1 MSRRAVVAVIGG
13 GASGMAAAYF
23 AARSGAD
30 VTLFEKNEKLGKKVY
45 ITGKG
50 RCNLTNI
57 AEHAEFLSQI
67 VSNPKFMYSALRRFG
82 SADVIALMEELG
94 TPVKTER
101 GGRVFPVS
109 DHASDVI
116 RAWEKGLGRQGVS
129 VRLHTTVKDV
139 SKKEDGS
146 FFLCTDKGDACADA
160 VILACGGLSY
170 PTTGSDGDGYR
181 FAEGLGH
188 ELTKRRPA
196 LVALHCADEWIA
208 QVEGLSLRNVGLCIR
223 TKKKALRLFGE
234 MLFTAKGI
242 SGPMALSASSLIG
255 RELEDGPLSAEVDLK
270 PALSEQQ
277 LDVRVLREF
286 EKSQNRAFHNA
297 IRPLFPASFC
307 PVAVSVSGIDAD
319 LAVNEVTR
327 KQRQSFVRLVKAFPL
342 TITGTEGYTGAV
354 ITQGGVCVKEIDPK
368 TMESRLCPGLY
379 ITGELLD
386 VDAMTGGYNLQ
397 IAWSTGYAAGTASAG
412 ARREEEA

>member
-1 MSRRAVVAVIGG
+1 MSRQTVVAVVGG

-23 AARSGAD
+23 AALSGAE

-50 RCNLTNI
+50 RCNLTNV
-57 AEHAEFLSQI
+57 AEYAAFLSQI
-67 VSNPKFMYSALRRFG
+67 VSNPRFMYSALGRFG
-82 SADVIALMEELG
+82 SADVIALMEAHG
-94 TPVKTER
+94 TPVKIER

-116 RAWEKGLGRQGVS
+116 RAWEMGLREQEVS
-129 VRLHTTVKDV
+129 VRLHTTVNDV
-139 SKKEDGS
+139 RKNEDGS
-146 FFLCTDKGDACADA
+146 FYLCTDKEEVRADA

-170 PTTGSDGDGYR
+170 PATGSDGDGYR
-181 FAEGLGH
+181 FAEKLGH
-188 ELTKRRPA
+188 HLTDRRPA
-196 LVALHCADEWIA
+196 LVALHCADAWVA
-208 QVEGLSLRNVGLCIR
+208 RVEGLSLRNVGLCIPG
-223 TKKKALRLFGE
+223 KKKAIRLFGE

-255 RELEDGPLSAEVDLK
+255 RELENGPLAVAIDLK

-277 LDVRVLREF
+277 LDARILREF

-327 KQRQSFVRLVKAFPL
+327 RQRQSFVRLVKAFPL
-342 TITGTEGYTGAV
+342 TLTGTEGYSGAV

-412 ARREEEA
+412 MRREEES